1 MCFIWQYTIRIPFI
15 INKESKYYFVCLKC
29 TVELYKV
36 VILHFAN
43 DFMILHVLYDIF
55 INILTRKVIKINL
68 IYSQFQNMKLTACI
82 LEYVKSYLHSP
93 VHYYGMVLSNL
104 YLYNNFGILMKCI
117 GFAVT

>member
-1 MCFIWQYTIRIPFI
+1 
-15 INKESKYYFVCLKC
+15 
-29 TVELYKV
+29 
-36 VILHFAN
+36 
-43 DFMILHVLYDIF
+43 
-55 INILTRKVIKINL
+55 
-68 IYSQFQNMKLTACI
+68 MKLTACI